1 MEPKVK
7 HFIFIVLGISLFG
20 LALGKIG
27 DHRFDCTGLEK
38 EVSSSLNTCLQLE
51 KEKTVERN
59 NFILEKQR
67 EANRHCEEIAKLGKN
82 CNYTESISM
91 ERNIDCEQVV
101 KKAICKARIL

>member
-27 DHRFDCTGLEK
+27 DHRFDCSGLEQ

-51 KEKTVERN
+51 KEKDVEHH
-59 NFILEKQR
+59 NFVLEHQR
-67 EANRHCEEIAKLGKN
+67 EANRHCEEIAKLGKK
-82 CNYTESISM
+82 CVDTDWM
-91 ERNIDCEQVV
+91 TKRVAVDCGEVV
-101 KKAICKARIL
+101 KKAVCKARL